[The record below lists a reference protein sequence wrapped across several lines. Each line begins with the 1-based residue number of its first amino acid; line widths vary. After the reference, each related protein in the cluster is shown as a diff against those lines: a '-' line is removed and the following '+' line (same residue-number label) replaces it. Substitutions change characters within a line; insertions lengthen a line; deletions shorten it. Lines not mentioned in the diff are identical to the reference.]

1 MAQKE
6 ATAHGYFDCYHVPEV
21 ENRQDSGQL
30 AKARRVRLSSE
41 AAEEKHA
48 VSGGRHSFMNDS
60 PAAPDSPTP
69 ETDVRSDHLV
79 RQFVEHWGMMARAWG
94 INPTMGELFAL
105 LYITG
110 TDWTAEELRNRLRV
124 SRGNVSMN
132 LRELLAWG
140 VVRKLHRPGE
150 RRELYRA
157 ETEVWTLFRR
167 ILKERKRREL
177 DPTLT
182 VLDRIFQLS
191 ESEPALRDLKSRVES
206 LRRFFSLIDELA
218 VRLQSIGPDEAADL
232 GRLLADNSRSGS
244 TSKEPFQ
251 RT

>member
-1 MAQKE
+1 MGDAE
-6 ATAHGYFDCYHVPEV
+6 TSRDSDEWGIAAGSGEV
-21 ENRQDSGQL
+21 I
-30 AKARRVRLSSE
+30 
-41 AAEEKHA
+41 
-48 VSGGRHSFMNDS
+48 
-60 PAAPDSPTP
+60 
-69 ETDVRSDHLV
+69 

-110 TDWTAEELRNRLRV
+110 TDWTADGLKEWLRV

-150 RRELYRA
+150 RRELFRA

-182 VLDRIFQLS
+182 VLDRISHLS
-191 ESEPALRDLKSRVES
+191 ETKPGLRDLRSRVES
-206 LRRFFSLIDELA
+206 LRQFFGLVDALA
-218 VRLQSIGPDEAADL
+218 SRLLTLEEDDMADL
-232 GRLLADNSRSGS
+232 GQLFADSRLDGDPHEDRAGDS
-244 TSKEPFQ
+244 
-251 RT
+251 

>member
-1 MAQKE
+1 MSD
-6 ATAHGYFDCYHVPEV
+6 TTIP
-21 ENRQDSGQL
+21 SGS
-30 AKARRVRLSSE
+30 RDPSS
-41 AAEEKHA
+41 
-48 VSGGRHSFMNDS
+48 G
-60 PAAPDSPTP
+60 P
-69 ETDVRSDHLV
+69 SDAII

-105 LYITG
+105 LYISG
-110 TDWTAEELRNRLRV
+110 ADWTAEELRHRLRV

-157 ETEVWTLFRR
+157 EADVWTLFRR

-182 VLDRIFQLS
+182 VLDRISQLS
-191 ESEPALRDLKSRVES
+191 AAQPELADLQPRVES
-206 LRRFFSLIDELA
+206 LRRFFGLIDGLA
-218 VRLQSIGPDEAADL
+218 VRLLSLDSQEMADL
-232 GRLLADNSRSGS
+232 GDFLSPGDHEGAPE
-244 TSKEPFQ
+244 EPRPGQ
-251 RT
+251 S